1 MQIIITKLSRL
12 YCSLFCWFGLL
23 LTLLPTASL
32 AGPPADAKA
41 FVCESPVYQIAR
53 TNSQLIRI
61 SVTGTT
67 AEFVDI
73 GSSAGL
79 KINGG
84 WGYNVID
91 SLGYAIRSGT
101 QQLYVVDGDGTFTD
115 LGVVAGMGNAQGSNA
130 GDILPDGTMIF
141 KNNQGRIM
149 TLDLTSEPYVISS
162 SFNLTG
168 PAANASYVDMAFNPV
183 DGKMYAIDSRTDR
196 FFYFDI
202 DTGATTYFGNSNLS
216 GTYGAQWFDG
226 DGYFYAY
233 DNGSNKLFIVD
244 AGVLGS
250 GTGDATY
257 IATSPVDEGGTNDGL
272 SCRGPAL
279 LPLLDYGDA
288 APSYGDSPHRV
299 AAIPTVYLGDIK
311 PDVDSSP
318 KNANNGN
325 VNGLGDD
332 NDGGDDEDGVSF
344 PTLVRG
350 QQADISVTVNG
361 ASGYLQ
367 AWIDWNANGVFESGE
382 RIANNVQDSDNDGTI
397 ILTVTV
403 PESAQTTQTSARFRW
418 STDRNLTHT
427 GEASDGEAE
436 DYLVT
441 IYPPVFLTLIKEVS
455 NNDGGNAVAADWTL
469 RAIGSNQ
476 TYSGIT
482 GDPGITN
489 AVVSTGTYTLS
500 ELGPANYLRTS
511 ISCTGGTLVGNQLTL
526 NDGNNV
532 SCTFSN
538 NDQAVFPGCSTASYV
553 DIRPSD
559 LGFSDSSSQSNIS
572 GTYDVSGLF
581 GLSSGVIN
589 LNLNNAAIRSNRF
602 TTSQSQAADWTFSS
616 PNYPLYLRVE
626 HAASLSGDGKLDGFS
641 ALDGVFYSPVN
652 AAPDGYFYGAVQ
664 AATQL
669 DYHIEA
675 GPTAT
680 AQSQPFIWQSQQA
693 ASQLRI
699 STTNSDS
706 LENDYAIQAALCQE
720 EDWGDAP
727 TENTGYGHARHAI
740 TGNSVYLGS
749 TPPDAETSSLS
760 DIDAD
765 GDDSLGNDDEDG
777 IADFP
782 VLLNTST
789 EYSVEVSC
797 SGVNSTVTAWIDF
810 NNNGIFDASEQNSN
824 HPTICGAGV
833 ATLEWSS
840 LIGLVPSLTY
850 VRVRTASNA
859 NEVAS
864 ATGSA
869 IDGEVED
876 YILSIAK
883 QTMTE
888 PPNGACVAEGGA
900 IGSDNL
906 ITQFDGGSFGTENGQ
921 PGQSPETDP
930 YLGEVTGSTYA
941 QYQSRSTNN
950 PSGAPLH
957 GQFSYAANV
966 VTARNTSQH
975 EPVVDPEYGMTGRFF
990 AADPDGNPTNLNLT
1004 INGLTPYTQYE
1015 FSFWAANSERSGNPN
1030 EITVSVDGSI
1040 LYTTGPLVA
1049 DNAALPWQRHSFTFT
1064 NGASGSTNIVLS
1076 SVHNEKTGNDYYLDN
1091 MTVKDCDFLNDFGD
1105 APASYG
1111 IAHHVGPLIPNLRL
1125 GASIDEETASQYST
1139 NSDGDDNTGRDDE
1152 DGISNLTAL
1161 QETDRVYRVT
1171 SNVTNLSGT
1180 AATLIGWIDFDQSGT
1195 FDPDEA
1201 AIRQIANG
1209 TNSANLTLQWSNIPL
1224 DSQAGNTHLRLRLT
1238 SKGLSNSEPS
1248 GEKRDGEVEDY
1259 PITINGDMSVSGRVY
1274 HDDNSNASYD
1284 AGEPG
1289 IGNVTVVLL
1298 NTDTLACISTQTTGS
1313 GEYRFSGLDAGSYQ
1327 VYEAAN
1333 ETAPI
1338 PQHCGVE
1345 FASDPANYRSTSPNV
1360 RAILTL
1366 NAGESIA
1373 NQHFGD
1379 ISPVRF
1385 EPDHQGQILPGNV
1398 IFYAHRFSSALS
1410 GELSIIQSNNNTAWA
1425 SLLYLDNNCD
1435 GTLTGNEASVALSN
1449 PIAVSADIP
1458 VCVINKVFAPAN
1470 TPAGDQYL
1478 QTLTAV
1484 FDAGNRLSGKQTLS
1498 VRDLTTVRQAAVA
1511 DNSAGASRLK
1521 LIKKVQ
1527 NLTQGSPETETLNT
1541 ALPGETL
1548 RYRIHYRNTGRGAIN
1563 DLVIND
1569 SVPVMTELSSGSA
1582 ACVSTPTSL
1591 SCNPVVSGSAI
1602 QWQFS
1607 GTLLGGQQGIVSYQV
1622 VIDR

>member
-1 MQIIITKLSRL
+1 MQITIIELSRL
-12 YCSLFCWFGLL
+12 RRALICWLGLL
-23 LTLLPTASL
+23 LALLSTASL
-32 AGPPADAKA
+32 AGPPANAKA

-53 TNSQLIRI
+53 QNSQLIRI

-67 AEFVDI
+67 AEFIDV
-73 GSSAGL
+73 GSNAGM

-91 SLGYAIRSGT
+91 SLGYGIRSGT
-101 QQLYVVDGDGTFTD
+101 QDLFVVDGDGTFTN
-115 LGVVAGMGNAQGSNA
+115 LGTVAGMGNTKGSNA

-141 KNNQGRIM
+141 KNNRGTIM
-149 TLDLTSEPYVISS
+149 TLDLTSEPYTINS

-168 PAANASYVDMAFNPV
+168 PASNASYVDMALNPV
-183 DGKMYAIDSRTDR
+183 DGKMYAVDSKTDR
-196 FFYFDI
+196 VFYFDV
-202 DTGATTYFGNSNLS
+202 DTGATTYFGNSNLT
-216 GTYGAQWFDG
+216 GTYGAQWFDE

-233 DNGSNKLFIVD
+233 DNGTNNLFIID

-257 IATSPVDEGGTNDGL
+257 IATSPIDEGGTNDGL

-299 AAIPTVYLGDIK
+299 AAIPTVYLGAIK

-318 KNANNGN
+318 KNANNGS

-350 QQADISVTVNG
+350 QAATISVTVNG

-367 AWIDWNANGVFESGE
+367 AWIDWNANGVFDTAE
-382 RIANNVQDSDNDGTI
+382 RIASNIQDTDNDGTI
-397 ILTVTV
+397 ELAITV
-403 PESAQTTQTSARFRW
+403 PETAQTTQTSARFRW
-418 STDRNLTHT
+418 STDRNVAQT

-441 IYPPVFLTLIKEVS
+441 VFPPVFLTLIKNVS
-455 NNDGGNAVAADWTL
+455 NDDGGNALPSDWTL
-469 RAIGSNQ
+469 RAIGTNQ

-482 GDPGITN
+482 GDDSITN

-500 ELGPANYLRTS
+500 ELGPSDYLRTS
-511 ISCTGGTLVGNQLTL
+511 ISCTGGTLVGDQLTL
-526 NDGNNV
+526 SDGDNV
-532 SCTFSN
+532 SCTFNN
-538 NDQAVFPGCSTASYV
+538 NDQAEFPGCSAASYV
-553 DIRPSD
+553 DIRPAD
-559 LGFSDSSSQSNIS
+559 LGLSDTASQNNIS
-572 GTYDVSGLF
+572 GSYDVSSLF

-589 LNLNNAAIRSNRF
+589 LNLSNAAIRSNRF

-616 PNYPLYLRVE
+616 PNYPLYLRIE
-626 HAASLSGDGKLDGFS
+626 HAATLSGDGKVDGFS
-641 ALDGVFYSPVN
+641 ALDGSFYSPIN
-652 AAPDGYFYGAVQ
+652 TAPSGYFYGAVQ
-664 AATQL
+664 ASGQL
-669 DYHIEA
+669 DYHVEA
-675 GPTAT
+675 GPAAS
-680 AQSQPFIWQSQQA
+680 AQSQAFIWQSQQA

-706 LENDYAIQAALCQE
+706 FENDYAISAALCQE

-727 TENTGYGHARHAI
+727 TANTGYGHARHAI
-740 TGNSVYLGS
+740 GGSVYLGS
-749 TPPDAETSSLS
+749 TPPDAETSSQS
-760 DIDAD
+760 EINAD
-765 GDDSLGNDDEDG
+765 GDDSLGSDDEDG
-777 IADFP
+777 VADFP
-782 VLLNTST
+782 VLLDSST
-789 EYSVEVSC
+789 EYSLDVSC
-797 SGVNSTVTAWIDF
+797 SGVSSTVTAWIDF
-810 NNNGIFDASEQNSN
+810 NNNGVFDDSEQNNN
-824 HPTICGAGV
+824 HPITCGAGV
-833 ATLEWSS
+833 ATLEWSN
-840 LIGLVPSLTY
+840 LIGLMPSLTY
-850 VRVRTASNA
+850 VRVRTASDA

-883 QTMTE
+883 QTMSE

-906 ITQFDGGSFGTENGQ
+906 ITQFDAGSFGTENGN
-921 PGQSPETDP
+921 PGQSPATDP
-930 YLGEVTGSTYA
+930 YLGTVTGSTYA
-941 QYQSRSTNN
+941 QYQSRNTNN
-950 PSGAPLH
+950 PDGAPLH
-957 GQFSYAANV
+957 GQFAYVSNV

-975 EPVVDPEYGMTGRFF
+975 EPVVDPVYGMTGRFF
-990 AADPDGNPTNLNLT
+990 VADPDGNPTKISLT
-1004 INGLTPYTQYE
+1004 LSGLTPFAQYE
-1015 FSFWAANSERSGNPN
+1015 YSFWAANSERAGNPN
-1030 EITVSVDGSI
+1030 EITVSVDGNI
-1040 LYTTGPLVA
+1040 LYTTGPLLA
-1049 DNAALPWQRHSFTFT
+1049 DNSALPWQLHSFTFT
-1064 NGASGSTNIVLS
+1064 NGASSSADIVLS
-1076 SVHNEKTGNDYYLDN
+1076 SVNNEKTGNDYYIDN
-1091 MTVKDCDFLNDFGD
+1091 MTVRDCDFLNDFGD

-1111 IAHHVGPLIPNLRL
+1111 IAHHVGPLIPSLRL
-1125 GASIDEETASQYST
+1125 GTSIDEEAASQYSSD
-1139 NSDGDDNTGRDDE
+1139 SDGDDNSGSDDE
-1152 DGISNLTAL
+1152 DSISSFSPLK
-1161 QETDRVYRVT
+1161 ETDRVYRVT

-1180 AATLIGWIDFDQSGT
+1180 AATLIGWIDFDQNGV

-1209 TNSANLTLQWSNIPL
+1209 TNSANLTLQWSDIPL
-1224 DSQAGNTHLRLRLT
+1224 DSQSGNTHLRLRLT
-1238 SKGLSNSEPS
+1238 SKGLSNEEPS

-1259 PITINGDMSVSGRVY
+1259 PITISGKMSVSGRVY

-1284 AGEPG
+1284 SGESG
-1289 IGNVTVVLL
+1289 IGSVTVVLL
-1298 NTDTLACISTQTTGS
+1298 NTDTLACVSTQTTGS

-1333 ETAPI
+1333 ETTPI
-1338 PQHCGVE
+1338 PQNCGVE
-1345 FASDPANYRSTSPNV
+1345 FASDPANYRSTSPN
-1360 RAILTL
+1360 IGTIFTL
-1366 NAGESIA
+1366 NSGESIA
-1373 NQHFGD
+1373 NQNFGD

-1398 IFYAHRFSSALS
+1398 AFYAHRFSSALS
-1410 GELSIIQSNNNTAWA
+1410 GNVSITQSNTNTAWS
-1425 SLLYLDNNCD
+1425 SLLYLDADCS
-1435 GTLTGNEASVALSN
+1435 GTLNGVEANVALSN
-1449 PIAVSADIP
+1449 PIAVSGGVP

-1484 FDAGNRLSGKQTLS
+1484 FDAGNSLSGSQTLT
-1498 VRDLTTVRQAAVA
+1498 VHDMTTAQQAAVA
-1511 DNSAGASRLK
+1511 DNSVGASRLK
-1521 LIKKVQ
+1521 LVKKVQ

-1548 RYRIHYRNTGRGAIN
+1548 RYRIHYRNTGRRAIN

-1591 SCNPVVSGSAI
+1591 NCNPVVSGSEI